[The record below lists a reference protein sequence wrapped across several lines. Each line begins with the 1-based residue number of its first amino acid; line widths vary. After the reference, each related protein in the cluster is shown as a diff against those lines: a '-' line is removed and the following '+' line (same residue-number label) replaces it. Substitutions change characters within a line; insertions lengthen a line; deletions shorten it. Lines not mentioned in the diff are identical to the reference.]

1 MDRPPK
7 YNYEVYHRPCKAN
20 IMRIADGI
28 SCFPTKYSQ
37 SATAIDLE
45 EMVLAVSHFHPWL
58 PIFFIQ
64 LADAIIPEPSHQ
76 VYQKS
81 NWYGKIISFLLD
93 GPTAIDNLSPTE
105 KKAVKRVSTKYRVT
119 DQHLLYI
126 EEAERVPNA
135 PSLMRSLPSLSG
147 RMMSTGIFQTSLH
160 LIKYGANGIGQL
172 ELMMWSGFV
181 ELVRPTNLTDL
192 EISVPTSVLSS
203 VLSLGLW

>member
-1 MDRPPK
+1 
-7 YNYEVYHRPCKAN
+7 
-20 IMRIADGI
+20 MRIADGM

-45 EMVLAVSHFHPWL
+45 GMVLAVSHSHSRL

-64 LADAIIPEPSHQ
+64 LADAVIPEPSHQ
-76 VYQKS
+76 AYQKS

-93 GPTAIDNLSPTE
+93 GSTAIDNLSPTE
-105 KKAVKRVSTKYRVT
+105 KKAVKRVSTKYRDT

-160 LIKYGANGIGQL
+160 FIKYGANGIGQL